1 MTKHKS
7 SRLALR
13 LNSIPR
19 GLSEF
24 AIDIDKAEKCFE
36 HSLDYR
42 ADARLNHS
50 MTNKILPK
58 SDPIV
63 AQIQADCDQI
73 SRTRTDVPQPVS
85 RRRFLRQAS
94 KGVIGMGLAV
104 GGVTSATKGAFAQ
117 LGRQSG
123 GAPGEIIEEEL
134 TPLVEARSE
143 QVWNGDVLD
152 EGVVNEMVDRA
163 MMKLTGLDSAKEAW
177 KDFVLPTD
185 IVGIKINPLAGKRLS
200 THQIIVDKIIEG
212 LHGAGILSN
221 QIIIWDRFESHLIN
235 AGYEINQTDQGV
247 RCFAS
252 DSEGVGYDDEVFY
265 ETEKDV
271 EIRRENG
278 SILSRY
284 TKLLTQELTVVIN
297 VPVMKHHGIT
307 GVSGCLKNLAFGSV
321 DNTSRFHS
329 NPINCNPAIA
339 DIFAHTVLK
348 DKVVLNI
355 VDGLLAAFNGGPTY
369 DPDGVWQYGGIL
381 VSEDPVALDQI
392 IYQTIEEKR
401 KELELPTLSR
411 LSKYI
416 RSASRMDLG
425 TNDLDEVDYQEVKV

>member
-1 MTKHKS
+1 MKNR
-7 SRLALR
+7 RL
-13 LNSIPR
+13 ST
-19 GLSEF
+19 
-24 AIDIDKAEKCFE
+24 
-36 HSLDYR
+36 LD
-42 ADARLNHS
+42 
-50 MTNKILPK
+50 PV
-58 SDPIV
+58 V

-73 SRTRTDVPQPVS
+73 FHTEVARPQSVS
-85 RRRFLRQAS
+85 RRRFLRQTS
-94 KGVIGMGLAV
+94 KGVVGMGFAL
-104 GGVTSATKGAFAQ
+104 GGVASATKGAFAQ

-123 GAPGEIIEEEL
+123 GLPGEIVEEEL
-134 TPLVEARSE
+134 IPLVEARGE
-143 QVWNGDVLD
+143 KVWNGDVLD
-152 EGVVNEMVDRA
+152 EQIVSEMIDRA

-177 KDFVLPTD
+177 KDFLLPTD
-185 IVGIKINPLAGKRLS
+185 IVGIKINPLAGERLS
-200 THQIIVDKIIEG
+200 THRIIVDKIIEG
-212 LHGAGILSN
+212 LYGVGILSN

-235 AGYEINQTDQGV
+235 AGYEINQSDRGV

-271 EIRRENG
+271 EERRENG

-297 VPVMKHHGIT
+297 VPVMKHNGIT

-321 DNTSRFHS
+321 DNTFRFHS

-355 VDGLLAAFNGGPTY
+355 VDGLLASFDGGPTY
-369 DPDGVWQYGGIL
+369 DPDGVWQYGSIL
-381 VSEDPVALDQI
+381 VSQDPVALDQI

-411 LSKYI
+411 ISKYI
-416 RSASRMDLG
+416 RSASRMELG
-425 TNDLDEVDYQEVKV
+425 TNDLDDVDYQEVNV

>member
-1 MTKHKS
+1 
-7 SRLALR
+7 
-13 LNSIPR
+13 
-19 GLSEF
+19 
-24 AIDIDKAEKCFE
+24 
-36 HSLDYR
+36 
-42 ADARLNHS
+42 
-50 MTNKILPK
+50 MTNRRPSTL
-58 SDPIV
+58 DPVV

-73 SRTRTDVPQPVS
+73 SRTKATTPQSVS

-94 KGVIGMGLAV
+94 KGVVGMGLAL
-104 GGVTSATKGAFAQ
+104 GGITSAGKDTFAQ
-117 LGRQSG
+117 LGRQP
-123 GAPGEIIEEEL
+123 GAPPGEIVEEEL
-134 TPLVEARSE
+134 IPLVEARSE
-143 QVWNGDVLD
+143 KVWNGDILD
-152 EGVVNEMVDRA
+152 EQIVSEMIDHA
-163 MMKLTGLDSAKEAW
+163 MMKFTGLNSAKEAW

-185 IVGIKINPLAGKRLS
+185 IVGIKINPLAGKKLS
-200 THQIIVDKIIEG
+200 THRIIVDKIIEG
-212 LHGAGILSN
+212 LYGAGILAN
-221 QIIIWDRFESHLIN
+221 QIIIWDRFESDLIN
-235 AGYEINQTDQGV
+235 AGYEINQSNRGV

-278 SILSRY
+278 SIVSRY

-297 VPVMKHHGIT
+297 VPVMKHHGMA

-329 NPINCNPAIA
+329 NPLNCNPAIA

-355 VDGLLAAFNGGPTY
+355 VDGLLAAFDGGPEY

-381 VSEDPVALDQI
+381 VSQDPVALDQI
-392 IYQTIEEKR
+392 IYQTVDEKR
-401 KELELPTLSR
+401 KELELESISR
-411 LSKYI
+411 LSRYI

>member
-1 MTKHKS
+1 M
-7 SRLALR
+7 
-13 LNSIPR
+13 
-19 GLSEF
+19 
-24 AIDIDKAEKCFE
+24 IDKISA
-36 HSLDYR
+36 
-42 ADARLNHS
+42 
-50 MTNKILPK
+50 K

-73 SRTRTDVPQPVS
+73 FHAEAPMPQSVS

-94 KGVIGMGLAV
+94 KGVVGMGFAL
-104 GGVTSATKGAFAQ
+104 GGITSANKGAFAQ

-123 GAPGEIIEEEL
+123 IPPGEIVEEEL
-134 TPLVEARSE
+134 IPLVEARSE
-143 QVWNGDVLD
+143 KVWNGDVLD
-152 EGVVNEMVDRA
+152 EGVVSEMIDRA
-163 MMKLTGLDSAKEAW
+163 MMKLTGLNSAKEAW
-177 KDFVLPTD
+177 KDFLLPTD
-185 IVGIKINPLAGKRLS
+185 IVGIKINPLAGERLS
-200 THQIIVDKIIEG
+200 THRIIVDKIIEG
-212 LHGAGILSN
+212 LYGVGILSS

-235 AGYEINQTDQGV
+235 AGYEINQSDRGV

-271 EIRRENG
+271 KERRENG

-297 VPVMKHHGIT
+297 VPVMKHNGIT

-321 DNTSRFHS
+321 DNTFRFHS

-355 VDGLLAAFNGGPTY
+355 VDGLLASFDGGPTY
-369 DPDGVWQYGGIL
+369 DPDGVWQYGSIL
-381 VSEDPVALDQI
+381 VSQDPVALDQI

-401 KELELPTLSR
+401 KEFELPTLSR
-411 LSKYI
+411 ISKYI
-416 RSASRMDLG
+416 RSASRMELG
-425 TNDLDEVDYQEVKV
+425 TNDLDDVDYQEVNV

>member
-1 MTKHKS
+1 M
-7 SRLALR
+7 A
-13 LNSIPR
+13 
-19 GLSEF
+19 
-24 AIDIDKAEKCFE
+24 
-36 HSLDYR
+36 
-42 ADARLNHS
+42 
-50 MTNKILPK
+50 NKISPT
-58 SDPIV
+58 SDSIV

-73 SRTRTDVPQPVS
+73 SCAKAAMPQPVS
-85 RRRFLRQAS
+85 RRRFLRQTS
-94 KGVIGMGLAV
+94 KGVLGMGLAL
-104 GGVTSATKGAFAQ
+104 GSITSATRGAFAQ
-117 LGRQSG
+117 LGRPSG
-123 GAPGEIIEEEL
+123 GPPGEIIEEEL

-143 QVWNGDVLD
+143 KVWNGDVLD
-152 EGVVNEMVDRA
+152 EGVVSEMIDRA

-185 IVGIKINPLAGKRLS
+185 IVGIKINPLAGERLS
-200 THQIIVDKIIEG
+200 THRIIVDKIIEG

-221 QIIIWDRFESHLIN
+221 QIVIWDRFESHLIK

-252 DSEGVGYDDEVFY
+252 DSAGVGYDDEVFY

-271 EIRRENG
+271 KERRENG

-284 TKLLTQELTVVIN
+284 TKPLTREFTVVIN

-339 DIFAHTVLK
+339 DIYAHTVLK
-348 DKVVLNI
+348 DKVVLNL
-355 VDGLLAAFNGGPTY
+355 VDALLAAFNGGPTY
-369 DPDGVWQYGGIL
+369 DPNGVWQYGGIL
-381 VSEDPVALDQI
+381 VSQDPVALDQI
-392 IYQTIEEKR
+392 VYQTIEEKR

-411 LSKYI
+411 ISKYI

>member
-1 MTKHKS
+1 MANTIS
-7 SRLALR
+7 P
-13 LNSIPR
+13 I
-19 GLSEF
+19 
-24 AIDIDKAEKCFE
+24 
-36 HSLDYR
+36 
-42 ADARLNHS
+42 
-50 MTNKILPK
+50 

-63 AQIQADCDQI
+63 AHIQEDCDRI
-73 SRTRTDVPQPVS
+73 SRTKTEVLQPVS

-94 KGVIGMGLAV
+94 QGVVGMGLAL
-104 GGVTSATKGAFAQ
+104 GGVTTATTDALAQ
-117 LGRQSG
+117 LGRQP
-123 GAPGEIIEEEL
+123 GAPPGEMVEEQL

-143 QVWNGDVLD
+143 KVWNGETLD
-152 EGVVNEMVDRA
+152 EGVVSEMIDRA

-185 IVGIKINPLAGKRLS
+185 IVGIKINPLAGERLS
-200 THQIIVDKIIEG
+200 THRIIVDKIIDG
-212 LHGAGILSN
+212 LYGAGVLKN

-235 AGYEINQTDQGV
+235 AGYEINQSDRGV

-252 DSEGVGYDDEVFY
+252 DSEGVGYDAEVFY
-265 ETEKDV
+265 ETEKDIAV
-271 EIRRENG
+271 RRENE
-278 SILSRY
+278 SIISRY
-284 TKLLTQELTVVIN
+284 TELLTKDLTVVIN

-321 DNTSRFHS
+321 DNTHRFHS
-329 NPINCNPAIA
+329 NPLNCNPAIA

-355 VDGLLAAFNGGPTY
+355 VDGLLAAFDGGPTY

-381 VSEDPVALDQI
+381 VSQDPVALDQI
-392 IYQTIEEKR
+392 VYQTIEEKR
-401 KELELPTLSR
+401 KELNLPSLSR
-411 LSKYI
+411 ISKYI

>member
-1 MTKHKS
+1 M
-7 SRLALR
+7 A
-13 LNSIPR
+13 
-19 GLSEF
+19 
-24 AIDIDKAEKCFE
+24 
-36 HSLDYR
+36 
-42 ADARLNHS
+42 
-50 MTNKILPK
+50 NKISPK
-58 SDPIV
+58 PDPIV
-63 AQIQADCDQI
+63 AQIRADCDRI
-73 SRTRTDVPQPVS
+73 SQTEAAISPPVS

-94 KGVIGMGLAV
+94 KGVVGMGLAL
-104 GGVTSATKGAFAQ
+104 GSVTSAPQRAIAQ
-117 LGRQSG
+117 LGRHPG
-123 GAPGEIIEEEL
+123 GPPGEIIEELL

-143 QVWNGDVLD
+143 KAWVGETPD
-152 EGVVNEMVDRA
+152 EQIVGEMIDRA

-185 IVGIKINPLAGKRLS
+185 IVGIKINPLAGERLS
-200 THQIIVDKIIEG
+200 THRIVVDKIIDG
-212 LHGAGILSN
+212 LYGTGILAN

-235 AGYEINQTDQGV
+235 AGYEINQSDRGV

-265 ETEKDV
+265 ETEKDMAV
-271 EIRRENG
+271 RRENG

-284 TKLLTQELTVVIN
+284 TKLLTKELTVVIN

-339 DIFAHTVLK
+339 DVFAHTALK

-355 VDGLLAAFNGGPTY
+355 VDGLLAAFDGGPEY
-369 DPDGVWQYGGIL
+369 HPDGVWQYGGIL
-381 VSEDPVALDQI
+381 ISQDPVALDQI
-392 IYQTIEEKR
+392 VYQTIEEKR
-401 KELELPTLSR
+401 KELDLSSLSR
-411 LSKYI
+411 LAKYI

-425 TNDLDEVDYQEVKV
+425 TNDLDEVDYQELKV

>member
-1 MTKHKS
+1 
-7 SRLALR
+7 
-13 LNSIPR
+13 
-19 GLSEF
+19 
-24 AIDIDKAEKCFE
+24 
-36 HSLDYR
+36 
-42 ADARLNHS
+42 
-50 MTNKILPK
+50 MTNKISPK
-58 SDPIV
+58 SDPII

-73 SRTRTDVPQPVS
+73 SREKAAIPQPVT
-85 RRRFLRQAS
+85 RRRFLRQTS
-94 KGVIGMGLAV
+94 KGVVGMGLAL
-104 GGVTSATKGAFAQ
+104 GGITSTTKNAFAQ

-123 GAPGEIIEEEL
+123 GTPGEIVEEEL

-143 QVWNGDVLD
+143 KVWDGDMLD
-152 EGVVNEMVDRA
+152 EGVVSEMIDRA

-185 IVGIKINPLAGKRLS
+185 IVGIKINPLAGEQLS
-200 THQIIVDKIIEG
+200 THRIIVDKIIEG

-284 TKLLTQELTVVIN
+284 TKLLTKEFTVVIN
-297 VPVMKHHGIT
+297 VPVMKHHGIA

-339 DIFAHTVLK
+339 DIYAHAVLK
-348 DKVVLNI
+348 DKVVLNL
-355 VDGLLAAFNGGPTY
+355 VDALLAAFNGGPTY
-369 DPDGVWQYGGIL
+369 APDGVWQYGGIL
-381 VSEDPVALDQI
+381 VSQDPVALDQI

-411 LSKYI
+411 ISKYI

>member
-1 MTKHKS
+1 MANTIS
-7 SRLALR
+7 
-13 LNSIPR
+13 P
-19 GLSEF
+19 
-24 AIDIDKAEKCFE
+24 
-36 HSLDYR
+36 
-42 ADARLNHS
+42 
-50 MTNKILPK
+50 T

-63 AQIQADCDQI
+63 AQIRADCDQI
-73 SRTRTDVPQPVS
+73 SQTKTSILQPVS

-94 KGVIGMGLAV
+94 QGVVGMGLAL
-104 GGVTSATKGAFAQ
+104 GTVTSATTDAFAQ
-117 LGRQSG
+117 LGRQPG
-123 GAPGEIIEEEL
+123 VPPGEMLEEQL

-143 QVWNGDVLD
+143 KVWVGETLD
-152 EGVVNEMVDRA
+152 EQVVGEMIDRA

-185 IVGIKINPLAGKRLS
+185 IVGIKINPLAGERLS
-200 THQIIVDKIIEG
+200 THRIIVDKIIDG
-212 LHGAGILSN
+212 LYGAGLLRN

-235 AGYEINQTDQGV
+235 AGYEINQSDRGV

-271 EIRRENG
+271 AVRREND

-284 TKLLTQELTVVIN
+284 TKLLTKALTVVIN
-297 VPVMKHHGIT
+297 VPVMKHHGIA

-339 DIFAHTVLK
+339 DIFAHPVLK

-355 VDGLLAAFNGGPTY
+355 VDGLLAAFDGGPEY
-369 DPDGVWQYGGIL
+369 DPNGVWQYGGIL
-381 VSEDPVALDQI
+381 VSQDPVALDQI

-401 KELELPTLSR
+401 KELNLSSLSR
-411 LSKYI
+411 ISKYI

>member
-1 MTKHKS
+1 MTSK
-7 SRLALR
+7 
-13 LNSIPR
+13 IP
-19 GLSEF
+19 
-24 AIDIDKAEKCFE
+24 
-36 HSLDYR
+36 
-42 ADARLNHS
+42 
-50 MTNKILPK
+50 PK

-63 AQIQADCDQI
+63 AQIRADCDQI
-73 SRTRTDVPQPVS
+73 SRTKAAMPQPVS

-94 KGVIGMGLAV
+94 KGVVGMGLAL
-104 GGVTSATKGAFAQ
+104 GVTSATKDAFAQ
-117 LGRQSG
+117 FGSQSG
-123 GAPGEIIEEEL
+123 VPPGEVLEEQL
-134 TPLVEARSE
+134 TPLVEATSE
-143 QVWNGDVLD
+143 KVWNGDILD
-152 EGVVNEMVDRA
+152 EQVVSEMIDRA

-185 IVGIKINPLAGKRLS
+185 IVGIKINPLAGKQLS
-200 THQIIVDKIIEG
+200 THRIIVDKIIDG
-212 LHGAGILSN
+212 LYGAGVLKN
-221 QIIIWDRFESHLIN
+221 QIVIWDRFESHLIN
-235 AGYEINQTDQGV
+235 VGYEINQSGRGV

-252 DSEGVGYDDEVFY
+252 DSKGVGYDDEVFY

-271 EIRRENG
+271 AVRRENE

-284 TKLLTQELTVVIN
+284 TKLLTKELTVVIN
-297 VPVMKHHGIT
+297 VPVMKHHGIA

-321 DNTSRFHS
+321 DNTHRFHS

-369 DPDGVWQYGGIL
+369 DPGGVWQYGGIL
-381 VSEDPVALDQI
+381 VSQDPVALDQI
-392 IYQTIEEKR
+392 IYQTVEEKR
-401 KELELPTLSR
+401 KELKLSSIAR

-425 TNDLDEVDYQEVKV
+425 TNDLDEVDYKEVKV

>member
-1 MTKHKS
+1 M
-7 SRLALR
+7 A
-13 LNSIPR
+13 
-19 GLSEF
+19 
-24 AIDIDKAEKCFE
+24 
-36 HSLDYR
+36 
-42 ADARLNHS
+42 
-50 MTNKILPK
+50 NKISPT
-58 SDPIV
+58 SDSIV
-63 AQIQADCDQI
+63 AQIQADCDRI
-73 SRTRTDVPQPVS
+73 ACTEAAIPQSVS
-85 RRRFLRQAS
+85 RRRFLRQTS
-94 KGVIGMGLAV
+94 KGVVGMGLAL
-104 GGVTSATKGAFAQ
+104 GGVATATKGAFAQ

-123 GAPGEIIEEEL
+123 GPPGEIIEEEL

-143 QVWNGDVLD
+143 KVWNGDVLD
-152 EGVVNEMVDRA
+152 EQVVSEMIDRA

-185 IVGIKINPLAGKRLS
+185 IVGIKINPLAGERLS
-200 THQIIVDKIIEG
+200 THRIVVDKIIEG
-212 LHGAGILSN
+212 LHGTGILSN

-235 AGYEINQTDQGV
+235 AGYEINQSDQGV

-252 DSEGVGYDDEVFY
+252 DSAGIGYDDEVFY

-271 EIRRENG
+271 EVRRENG

-284 TKLLTQELTVVIN
+284 TKLLTEEFTVVIN
-297 VPVMKHHGIT
+297 VPVMKHHGIA

-339 DIFAHTVLK
+339 DIYAHAVLK

-369 DPDGVWQYGGIL
+369 DPDGVWRYGGIL

-401 KELELPTLSR
+401 KEFELPTLSR
-411 LSKYI
+411 VSKYI

-425 TNDLDEVDYQEVKV
+425 TNDLDEVDYQEIKV

>member
-1 MTKHKS
+1 M
-7 SRLALR
+7 
-13 LNSIPR
+13 
-19 GLSEF
+19 
-24 AIDIDKAEKCFE
+24 
-36 HSLDYR
+36 
-42 ADARLNHS
+42 
-50 MTNKILPK
+50 
-58 SDPIV
+58 
-63 AQIQADCDQI
+63 
-73 SRTRTDVPQPVS
+73 PQPVS

-94 KGVIGMGLAV
+94 KGVIGAGIAL
-104 GGVTSATKGAFAQ
+104 GSVTSATKDAFAQ

-123 GAPGEIIEEEL
+123 GPPGEIIEEEL

-143 QVWNGDVLD
+143 KVWNGDALD
-152 EGVVNEMVDRA
+152 EGVVSEMIDRA

-185 IVGIKINPLAGKRLS
+185 IVGIKINPLAGKQLS
-200 THQIIVDKIIEG
+200 THRIIVDKIIEG
-212 LHGAGILSN
+212 LYGAGILSN

-235 AGYEINQTDQGV
+235 VGYEINQSDRGV

-271 EIRRENG
+271 VERREND

-284 TKLLTQELTVVIN
+284 TNLLTKELTVVIN

-355 VDGLLAAFNGGPTY
+355 VDGLLAAFDGGPTY
-369 DPDGVWQYGGIL
+369 DPDGVWQYGSIL
-381 VSEDPVALDQI
+381 VSQDPVALDQI

-401 KELELPTLSR
+401 KEFELSTLSR